1 MTDKSATHGAWH
13 VATMSDAVTISG
25 TRATSDGYLV
35 ADCRAARAGIQEYAG
50 FEIGASDATKTYRVW
65 RPESE
70 VFKADSLAS
79 FAHKPVTVGHPDE
92 SVTAETWRR
101 DAVGNVG
108 GEIARDGGYVRVP
121 LIVMDKSAIDAVQS
135 GTREISMG
143 YDCRLEIGDG
153 VTPDGETYNAIQ
165 RDIRINHCAIVERG
179 RAGPACRIGDRMR
192 PPQKKETLMK
202 TVTVDGRK
210 IEVADDVAAVIEA
223 LQAETIKQGDTLAE
237 VTKVMPAATQLMA
250 DLRAELA
257 AKDKILA
264 DALAEVEDTKKKIPT
279 AADLA
284 KMAKDRAELIGAA
297 KKIAPDIEIGDQD
310 AAGIRALVV
319 GKKMGDAAVKDRSAD
334 YVSAMFDALASVASD
349 ADTDPIRDAMKAGG
363 TGKQVSPRDAYIASL
378 NAASKQ

>member
-1 MTDKSATHGAWH
+1 MTGYTFTDLAS
-13 VATMSDAVTISG
+13 VTG
-25 TRATSDGYLV
+25 TRTTADGYLV
-35 ADCRAARAGIQEYAG
+35 AECRVARTGIQEYAG

-143 YDCRLEIGDG
+143 YDCRLEMGDG
-153 VTPDGETYNAIQ
+153 VTPEGEPYNAIQ
-165 RDIRINHCAIVERG
+165 RDIRINHCAIVEKG
-179 RAGPACRIGDRMR
+179 RAGPACRIGDRVR
-192 PPQKKETLMK
+192 PPQKKETIMK

-210 IEVADDVAAVIEA
+210 IEVADDVAAIIEA

-237 VTKVMPAATQLMA
+237 VAKVLPKA
-250 DLRAELA
+250 DKIMGELRTELA

-264 DALAEVEDTKKKIPT
+264 DALQAADDARKAVPT

-284 KMAKDRAELIGAA
+284 KMAKDRADLIDAA
-297 KKIAPDIEIGDQD
+297 KKIAPDVEIGDHD

-319 GKKMGDAAVKDRSAD
+319 GKKMGDAAVKDRSID

-349 ADTDPIRDAMKAGG
+349 AETDPIRDAMKAGG
-363 TGKQVSPRDAYIASL
+363 TGKTVSPRDAYIASL